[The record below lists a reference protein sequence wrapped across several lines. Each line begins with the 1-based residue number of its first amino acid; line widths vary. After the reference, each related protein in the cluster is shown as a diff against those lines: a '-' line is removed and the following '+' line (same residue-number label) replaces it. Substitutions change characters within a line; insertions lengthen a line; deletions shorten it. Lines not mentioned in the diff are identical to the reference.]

1 MSNRYLSTL
10 FKSGEEFEEF
20 LNKLDA
26 FKKGI
31 EKGTIIIPEATKA
44 TQDGDGNDIGNTY
57 VKKTDL
63 ANGNTTAYKAERD
76 GNGNIITSTY
86 AKKTDLTNGT
96 VTVKKA
102 TQDANGNN
110 IADTY
115 LAKSALDKITAKPT
129 EKTYTLLPKT
139 GYYYIE
145 LHDTTNAGHV
155 VPLGVMYWSSG
166 TEIRKQFDYY
176 DKAYTFIILVGGG
189 TSLKNADN
197 TSASSKFS
205 IYINSWQ

>member
-44 TQDGDGNDIGNTY
+44 TQD
-57 VKKTDL
+57 
-63 ANGNTTAYKAERD
+63 ANGS
-76 GNGNIITSTY
+76 IIHSTY
-86 AKKTDLTNGT
+86 AKKTDIPNL
-96 VTVKKA
+96 
-102 TQDANGNN
+102 AN
-110 IADTY
+110 
-115 LAKSALDKITAKPT
+115 SITAKPT
-129 EKTYTLLPKT
+129 QKTYTLLPKA

-145 LHDTTNAGHV
+145 LHDSVNAGIV
-155 VPLGVMYWSSG
+155 IPLGVMYWSSG
-166 TEIRKQFDYY
+166 TEIRKQFYY
-176 DKAYTFIILVGGG
+176 NNTAYTFIILVGGG